1 VHEAGGYEA
10 VVALF
15 DSTITFHAR
24 YQQRHDLAALLDL
37 LVLDQDNPRSL
48 AWVTRTL
55 RGRLA
60 RLEGSAPGQVPG
72 IALTVP
78 DPSTWTLGT
87 LRDEEQLA
95 ALLQQCATASW
106 QLSDDLGA
114 RYFTHS
120 AEPRTPVGA

>member
-1 VHEAGGYEA
+1 
-10 VVALF
+10 VA
-15 DSTITFHAR
+15 H
-24 YQQRHDLAALLDL
+24 
-37 LVLDQDNPRSL
+37 
-48 AWVTRTL
+48 TL

-78 DPSTWTLGT
+78 DPDAWSLDTLCDT
-87 LRDEEQLA
+87 EALLA
-95 ALLQQCATASW
+95 ALQQCADAAW

-120 AEPRTPVGA
+120 LEPRVSVGA